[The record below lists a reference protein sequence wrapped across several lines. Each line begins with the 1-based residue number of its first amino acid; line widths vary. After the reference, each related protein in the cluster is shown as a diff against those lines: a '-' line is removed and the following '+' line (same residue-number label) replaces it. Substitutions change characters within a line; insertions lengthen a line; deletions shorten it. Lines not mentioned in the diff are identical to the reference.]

1 MLKVIAGRWR
11 GRGIVTPSDR
21 RLRPTTAKLRESVF
35 SQLQGFVY
43 EARFLDLYAGT
54 GMMGFEALSR
64 GAATCLAVEKHPQ
77 HVAMI
82 LDNVK
87 RLNIS
92 HQEYSLLQRDV
103 PVWIQHA
110 NKLPAF
116 DLVYVDPP
124 YEDSNQ
130 METIVMALFQPNYL
144 WLHED
149 SIVMVEQD
157 KHADPLP
164 EIEGREMQR
173 REYGRS
179 VLSVYKPAFIND

>member
-11 GRGIVTPSDR
+11 GRGIVTPSDK

-35 SQLQGFVY
+35 SQLQGYVHD
-43 EARFLDLYAGT
+43 ARFLDLYAGT

-64 GAATCLAVEKHPQ
+64 GVGFCLAVEKHPQ

-87 RLNIS
+87 RLNITA
-92 HQEYSLLQRDV
+92 QEYTLLQRDV
-103 PVWIQHA
+103 PVWIQQA

-130 METIVMALFQPNYL
+130 MATIVMALFQPNYH

-157 KHADPLP
+157 KHAESLP
-164 EIEGREMQR
+164 HVEGWQLEKRA
-173 REYGRS
+173 YGRS
-179 VLSVYKPAFIND
+179 VLSVYKPGQN